1 MRSHWVSNDV
11 KYCPVLPSH
20 RVPRSL
26 HGVSASNTTSLTTK
40 GLIADLRCA
49 LPQGPVRA
57 DSYDAPNAYAVPAI
71 RK

>member
-49 LPQGPVRA
+49 LPQGPARA
-57 DSYDAPNAYAVPAI
+57 VSDKHAGQS
-71 RK
+71 

>member
-11 KYCPVLPSH
+11 KYYPVLPSR

-40 GLIADLRCA
+40 GQTCRSLRN
-49 LPQGPVRA
+49 PRMSGQGR
-57 DSYDAPNAYAVPAI
+57 SCKQTAI
-71 RK
+71 R